1 MSCNDSRVLV
11 VLDNGKLYRRLNIH
25 HETPNG
31 LDWQW
36 IMTPDYVISAG
47 LSPNNQI
54 WTWTRM
60 DGLFYLDDPSNT
72 WFQVIVQ
79 QQPHLKTDIWYNVT
93 SLFKRQVAEIWLVTG
108 ISRLCLAFTNSS
120 ALLTSDCLKG
130 KLVDSFFCLYRD
142 LTFRDI

>member
-1 MSCNDSRVLV
+1 
-11 VLDNGKLYRRLNIH
+11 
-25 HETPNG
+25 
-31 LDWQW
+31 
-36 IMTPDYVISAG
+36 
-47 LSPNNQI
+47 
-54 WTWTRM
+54 M

-93 SLFKRQVAEIWLVTG
+93 SLFKRQVAEIWLVSG

-130 KLVDSFFCLYRD
+130 KLVDSFFVF
-142 LTFRDI
+142 TMT